1 MRGFAVL
8 IFVGFIFVNCSK
20 VETTSDEKTHA
31 DSTVFVSP
39 TVEAD
44 LPLKSTAANVESDS
58 KQVNSID
65 KTLPAKVWK
74 ILEKAEKFE
83 VLAEVDE
90 SDENDGLDFEPNRI
104 AYISDENTKKEIL
117 KALHSDIGRDAP
129 IACYIPHHGLRATY
143 NRKTIEIEICYQC
156 TKFYAKSPFGEFS
169 GIIGRKN
176 KKSED
181 IFNRINQNQSVRLK

>member
-1 MRGFAVL
+1 MRRFVLLILCGFL
-8 IFVGFIFVNCSK
+8 FGNCSK
-20 VETTSDEKTHA
+20 VETTSNEKAQVNPTA
-31 DSTVFVSP
+31 LVSP

-44 LPLKSTAANVESDS
+44 MPLKSIATNVESNS
-58 KQVNSID
+58 KQISSID

-83 VLAEVDE
+83 VLAEVNQ

-104 AYISDENTKKEIL
+104 AYISDENTKREII
-117 KALHSDIGRDAP
+117 KALHSDIAGDLP
-129 IACYIPHHGLRATY
+129 IACYIPHHGLRATH
-143 NRKTIEIEICYQC
+143 NGKTVEIEICYQC

-169 GIIGRKN
+169 GTIGRKN

-181 IFNRINQNQSVRLK
+181 IFNRIIQNQSVKLK